1 MLKYLIKFTVI
12 IFLFIGDVSAESFKD
27 YSVTG
32 NKRVSNQTIF
42 NFSKL
47 KEGVELSKNDLNNAL
62 KKIYES
68 NFFEEVSINILND
81 TLNIYVKEYPII
93 QDVEFKGIKA
103 KKYVDALR
111 DQIKLKPKSSFNEFT
126 LEADVNLISNILR
139 KSGFYFSTVDVQ
151 KKIHDYS
158 TNIWTPGLPV
168 G

>member
-1 MLKYLIKFTVI
+1 MFKNLIKFTVI
-12 IFLFIGDVSAESFKD
+12 IFLFIGDVFAESFID

-47 KEGVELSKNDLNNAL
+47 KEGVDLSKNDLNNAL

-81 TLNIYVKEYPII
+81 TLNISVKEYPII

-126 LEADVNLISNILR
+126 L
-139 KSGFYFSTVDVQ
+139 
-151 KKIHDYS
+151 
-158 TNIWTPGLPV
+158 
-168 G
+168 